1 MKTVGLIVNP
11 IAGMGGSVG
20 LKGTDG
26 EMVKRARLLGARP
39 VTPERAVD
47 FLAHVTHGED
57 IVWLAAPGAMG
68 AAYLAPLGF
77 TVSVVDGHATAHAT
91 AHASAH
97 DPNSETTA
105 DDTRR
110 IAVAMVRAGV
120 DLLVFVGGDGT
131 ARDICDAIGVER
143 PVVAVP
149 TGVKVY
155 SSAFALSPRAAAVMV
170 DAFVE
175 GVGLTEVEVL
185 DIDEDAFRDNRL
197 QARHYGFLLA
207 PDVGAQLQPG
217 KEGTHATPD
226 TAENQRDIAAAFIE
240 EMETDVLYLLGPG
253 TTVQAIAKD
262 LTVEKTLLGIDALLN
277 GQIIARDL
285 NERQILTMLET
296 HSQAK
301 IVVTPLGG
309 NGFIL
314 GRGNKPFTPE
324 VIRRVGLDRIMVVA
338 TEQKAQQIGL
348 LRVDTGDAALDAQ
361 LSGYRE
367 VMIGYGIA
375 RAMKVQAA

>member
-1 MKTVGLIVNP
+1 MKTIGLIVNP

-26 EMVKRARLLGARP
+26 EMVKRARHLGARP
-39 VTPERAVD
+39 VTPERVAA
-47 FLAHVTHGED
+47 FLAHITHGDD
-57 IVWLAAPGAMG
+57 ILWLAAPGTMG
-68 AAYLAPLGF
+68 ATHLARYAFCATVIGTLG
-77 TVSVVDGHATAHAT
+77 DDAEG
-91 AHASAH
+91 
-97 DPNSETTA
+97 ETTA

-110 IAVAMVRAGV
+110 IAAEMVRAGV

-131 ARDICDAIGVER
+131 ARDICDAIGVQR
-143 PVVAVP
+143 PVIAVP
-149 TGVKVY
+149 AGVKVY
-155 SSAFALSPRAAAVMV
+155 SGAFALSPRAAAAMV

-175 GVGLTEVEVL
+175 GVDLTEVEVL
-185 DIDEDAFRDNRL
+185 DIDEEAFRENRL
-197 QARHYGFLLA
+197 EARHYGFLLSPNVA
-207 PDVGAQLQPG
+207 TQLQPG

-226 TAENQRDIAAAFIE
+226 TAENQRDIAAEFTE
-240 EMETDVLYLLGPG
+240 QMVNDRLYLLGPG
-253 TTVQAIAKD
+253 TTVQAIAEA
-262 LTVEKTLLGIDALLN
+262 LGVEKTLLGIDALLD
-277 GQIIARDL
+277 GSLVEQDL
-285 NERQILTMLET
+285 SEHRILALLDGYPQVT
-296 HSQAK
+296 

-309 NGFIL
+309 NGFIF

-348 LRVDTGDAALDAQ
+348 LRVDTGDAALDTQ

-367 VMIGYGIA
+367 VIIGYGIA